1 MILNLSDLIN
11 TSLFRDIF
19 WSWWFRL
26 EDIRLQFHFCLVW
39 FRLTLFRQK
48 VCQIDLNSRWGSWSQ
63 IIWRSGIFRF
73 LELHELRFNHFNLLP
88 FTFFLDS
95 LVFLLLR
102 SQMLFK
108 YILIMGVSPEN
119 SLIIHNVQ
127 CSSTFFFLGN
137 WWVKHTILSSTI
149 LVFSLDYLWSSA
161 FKTMC

>member
-26 EDIRLQFHFCLVW
+26 EHVSLQFHFC
-39 FRLTLFRQK
+39 FIRFCLTLLSQE
-48 VCQIDLNSRWGSWSQ
+48 VCEINFDPSWRSRPQ
-63 IIWRSGIFRF
+63 IIWRSSVFRF
-73 LELHELRFNHFNLLP
+73 LELHELRFDHFNLLALSL
-88 FTFFLDS
+88 FFDS

-108 YILIMGVSPEN
+108 YILIMSVSSEN
-119 SLIIHNVQ
+119 PLIIHNIQ
-127 CSSTFFFLGN
+127 GSSAFFLFWN
-137 WWVKHTILSSTI
+137 RWIQHAIFSATI
-149 LVFSLDYLWSSA
+149 LVFSLHYLWGSA